1 MKGLNGGIPLAVLA
15 ATAHAQGGIYKGP
28 HGDDTGNAA
37 SVGHENSASNT
48 ANQDIKD
55 DHSWKGYPGWPYYAP
70 PPTWGHPWKRG
81 DINEGPTGDDTGNK
95 ATIGIEN
102 EAESETTQQ
111 IKDDHSVKGY
121 PGWPYYA
128 PPPGWGRPWKR
139 GDIHEGPTGD
149 DTGNKATIGI
159 ENEAESETNQHIKDD
174 HSLKGYPGWPWW
186 KRGDINEGPTGDDTG
201 NAANIGIKNEAEFE
215 TTQHIKDDHSV
226 KGYPGW
232 PYYAPPPG
240 WGRPWKRG
248 DIHEGPTGDDT
259 GNKATIGIENEAE
272 SETTQDI
279 KDDHSLKGHP
289 GWPYWWYPYPGH
301 PNPPYHGANRPAG
314 GYHTGMKE
322 ARDAPGSIHEGP
334 HGKDI
339 GNVAVIPIKNSASND
354 FKGSYKDDHSVD
366 IDYSWPWHQKRAF
379 APSASAASEDGEDE
393 DVQQSPAITNN
404 EMSYPGQDSHAAN
417 DAACQA
423 SEVTHT
429 VTMTRTHTAMATET
443 ALAEEDPEFDA
454 AQTPTSS
461 QAAQNQYPSQAIQN
475 PNIHSNMASQPAPV
489 STPVAQGSQAYA
501 PEPTPNP
508 NVHSDMATQAAP
520 IPTPAA
526 YGSEASAPSPTSG
539 AYHAPAESEITMGTA
554 GAYTVIPVYVP
565 DGAAHGSV
573 VIQASS
579 TPASSSSLLFHA
591 RPTGASPE
599 QNAASSSSATP
610 SSSHGPVAFTGAA
623 GKLAPSAGVFTALAG
638 VAALLAFAL

>member
-37 SVGHENSASNT
+37 TVGHENSASNT
-48 ANQDIKD
+48 ANQDIED
-55 DHSWKGYPGWPYYAP
+55 NHSWKGPWYAHPYGPP

-81 DINEGPTGDDTGNK
+81 DINEGPTGDDTGNAASVGHK
-95 ATIGIEN
+95 N
-102 EAESETTQQ
+102 EAEFETTQK
-111 IKDDHSVKGY
+111 IKDNHS
-121 PGWPYYA
+121 W
-128 PPPGWGRPWKR
+128 
-139 GDIHEGPTGD
+139 
-149 DTGNKATIGI
+149 
-159 ENEAESETNQHIKDD
+159 
-174 HSLKGYPGWPWW
+174 KGYPGWPWW

-201 NAANIGIKNEAEFE
+201 NAAIVGHK
-215 TTQHIKDDHSV
+215 
-226 KGYPGW
+226 
-232 PYYAPPPG
+232 
-240 WGRPWKRG
+240 
-248 DIHEGPTGDDT
+248 
-259 GNKATIGIENEAE
+259 NEAE
-272 SETTQDI
+272 SETTQKI
-279 KDDHSLKGHP
+279 EDDHSWKGYP
-289 GWPYWWYPYPGH
+289 GWPWWYPYPGH

-322 ARDAPGSIHEGP
+322 ARDAPGSIHEAPTG
-334 HGKDI
+334 DDT

-354 FKGSYKDDHSVD
+354 FKGSYKDNHGVE

-393 DVQQSPAITNN
+393 HVQQSPAITNN

-443 ALAEEDPEFDA
+443 ALAEEDPDLHA
-454 AQTPTSS
+454 VQTPASS

-489 STPVAQGSQAYA
+489 PTPAAHGSQVYA
-501 PEPTPNP
+501 ADPTQNP
-508 NVHSDMATQAAP
+508 NVHSEMATQAAP
-520 IPTPAA
+520 IPTPVAH
-526 YGSEASAPSPTSG
+526 GSEASAPSPTSG
-539 AYHAPAESEITMGTA
+539 AYHAPLASQITVGTA

-565 DGAAHGSV
+565 SGTAHGSV

-579 TPASSSSLLFHA
+579 TPASSSSQLFHA

-623 GKLAPSAGVFTALAG
+623 GKLVPSAGAFTALAG